1 MDMNEMKN
9 LPLAGITVVELAT
22 VVAAPTTSRMLC
34 AYGADVIKVETLY
47 GDEMRR
53 AGKTE
58 MTPYEDDKNPLFT
71 VHNSNKKLT
80 AINFKT
86 PEGKEALLKL
96 ISEADVFLTNVR
108 EASLKRSGLDYDSLK
123 EQFPSLI
130 YAHFSG
136 FGPKGPA
143 AANPGFDST
152 AFWLRSGPM
161 ADWQVKG
168 SFPFV
173 PTYAFGDM
181 ATSSVLLSG
190 ILMAIIGRN
199 STGLGTKVE
208 TSLFASGIW
217 CNAVG
222 VVSTQFDR
230 KHMNPD
236 PLYPPDPFDNY
247 YLCADGKWIGIYV
260 NEYYKDKEKFAK
272 LLGME
277 DILDDPRY
285 DDIDTLQE
293 SGVMPEAVERINK
306 IFLTKDSAQWRQLL
320 SENSISCEVMQATCE
335 VSRDPQAIENR
346 YVEELEYADGL
357 KVMMPCPPVHFSA
370 YTRKPYRPTGAI
382 GSDTDEVFAT
392 LGYSPEEIE
401 ALRQAGAIG

>member
-1 MDMNEMKN
+1 MNEIKN
-9 LPLAGITVVELAT
+9 LPLSGITVVELAT

-96 ISEADVFLTNVR
+96 ISEADVFITNVR

-123 EQFPSLI
+123 ERFPSLI

-136 FGPKGPA
+136 FGPKGPV

-161 ADWQVKG
+161 ADWQVEG

-217 CNAVG
+217 CNSVG
-222 VVSTQFDR
+222 IVSTQFDR

-236 PLYPPDPFDNY
+236 PLYPPDPFDTY
-247 YLCADGKWIGIYV
+247 YRCADGKWIGIYV
-260 NEYYKDKEKFAK
+260 NEYYKDKEKFAG

-285 DDIDTLQE
+285 DDIDTLHD
-293 SGVMPEAVERINK
+293 N
-306 IFLTKDSAQWRQLL
+306 
-320 SENSISCEVMQATCE
+320 ISCEVMQSTCD
-335 VSRDPQAIENR
+335 VSKDPQAIENH

-370 YTRKPYRPTGAI
+370 YARRPYCPTGPI
-382 GSDTDEVFAT
+382 GTDTDQVFTT

-401 ALRQAGAIG
+401 ALRQVGAIG

>member
-1 MDMNEMKN
+1 MNEIKN
-9 LPLAGITVVELAT
+9 LPLSGITVVELAT

-96 ISEADVFLTNVR
+96 ISEADVFITNVR

-123 EQFPSLI
+123 ERFPSLI

-136 FGPKGPA
+136 FGPKGPV

-161 ADWQVKG
+161 ADWQVEG

-217 CNAVG
+217 CNSVG
-222 VVSTQFDR
+222 IVSTQFDR

-236 PLYPPDPFDNY
+236 PLYPPDPFDTY
-247 YLCADGKWIGIYV
+247 YRCADGKWIGIYV
-260 NEYYKDKEKFAK
+260 NEYYKDKEKFAG

-285 DDIDTLQE
+285 DDIDTLHE
-293 SGVMPEAVERINK
+293 SGVLPEAVERINQ
-306 IFLTKDSAQWRQLL
+306 IFLTKTSAQWRELL
-320 SENSISCEVMQATCE
+320 SANNISCEVMQSPSD
-335 VSRDPQAIENR
+335 VSKDPQAIENH

-370 YTRKPYRPTGAI
+370 YARRPYCPTGPI
-382 GSDTDEVFAT
+382 GTDTDQVFTT

-401 ALRQAGAIG
+401 ALRQVGAIG